1 MDILTTFINRT
12 LGIEPYLN
20 SKDECPIHIIDQS
33 LNKKEIITALSES
46 PIFYYRFSN
55 GNRLWNITQQPF
67 YEFEVQS
74 AWEEPTSYP
83 TPDEVRKWLQS
94 L

>member
-1 MDILTTFINRT
+1 MDILTTFKNRT

-20 SKDECPIHIIDQS
+20 SEEEWPINIKS
-33 LNKKEIITALSES
+33 KALHKNEVIKVLCES

-55 GNRLWNITQQPF
+55 GERLWNITQQPF
-67 YEFEVQS
+67 YEFEVKS
-74 AWEEPTSYP
+74 AWEEPTLYP
-83 TPDEVRKWLQS
+83 NQEEVKKWLQS

>member
-1 MDILTTFINRT
+1 MDILTTFKNRT

-20 SKDECPIHIIDQS
+20 TKSEWPINIKVNS
-33 LNKKEIITALSES
+33 LNKNEVIKMLCDS

-74 AWEEPTSYP
+74 AWEEPIPYP
-83 TPDEVRKWLQS
+83 NQDEVKQWLLS